1 MQSSFECDGN
11 RGCNIVIIDFATVCV
26 ESFACL
32 IRKYCLSDLGVC
44 FVFARHLQNKY
55 TAHVSHRIITL
66 TLCVCVSLFVFH
78 YFRVDGTPGCC
89 NRLDAD
95 FWLIRWHTHFGMI
108 FEPNRHKRTNTVDLA
123 CSLIS
128 PTHSAQP
135 VMHQIFLSVTFWA
148 SNCARQPGIE
158 NYCLCT
164 SLQNS

>member
-1 MQSSFECDGN
+1 MFVLFSLDTCKINTLHMYNMYQS
-11 RGCNIVIIDFATVCV
+11 VC
-26 ESFACL
+26 SL
-32 IRKYCLSDLGVC
+32 KN
-44 FVFARHLQNKY
+44 Q
-55 TAHVSHRIITL
+55 HRIITL
-66 TLCVCVSLFVFH
+66 TLCVCVSLFAFH
-78 YFRVDGTPGCC
+78 YFRVDETPGCC